1 MGKLLSGRAVLRSLI
16 AAVAAIAVT
25 LVAWP
30 GGAARA
36 TPAFSGTATVGDST
50 ALSGPAASLGRH
62 GIQGIELAVSDVN
75 AKGGLL
81 RREIKLAT
89 ADDACNPAAGT
100 TNVRN
105 LILNEKAVAIFGPVC
120 SNVAAAQEGVAAQY
134 KVPIFL
140 HTSNDVVM
148 TTKNFTKYVV
158 QVVPN
163 TYMEPRAAATYLSK
177 QPYHRYYT
185 IGPDYSYGHD
195 TTTVFLNAM
204 KEFGANIELVGQQ
217 WPKLGTSDF
226 SSYISA
232 ILSARPDFVFAT
244 IYGGDI
250 LTFTKQAV
258 GFGFFKRVKFGGPY
272 DIAALTALGSQA
284 PAGAVAWSRAPFYAI
299 NTPEVTDFAQRYHE
313 KYGEWPTEY
322 ALMAYTAVQV
332 WAHAVRKVGS
342 FDGELVTASLGGS
355 TVPTI
360 RGPIAI
366 RACDHMA
373 EIPEYVGT
381 IAASPD
387 PKYGFPTL
395 EHVFVAPPSSI
406 MMNCQEAQTLQPK

>member
-1 MGKLLSGRAVLRSLI
+1 VLRSLT
-16 AAVAAIAVT
+16 A
-25 LVAWP
+25 
-30 GGAARA
+30 GAARA
-36 TPAFSGTATVGDST
+36 TPAFTGTATVGDST
-50 ALSGPAASLGRH
+50 ALSGPAASLGRP
-62 GIQGIELAVSDVN
+62 GIQGIELALSDVN

-81 RREIKLAT
+81 RREIKLAS

-105 LILNEKAVAIFGPVC
+105 LILNDKVVALFGPVC
-120 SNVAAAQEGVAAQY
+120 SNVAAAQESVAAQY
-134 KVPIFL
+134 KMPIFF
-140 HTSNDVVM
+140 HTSNDAVM
-148 TTKNFTKYVV
+148 TTKNFTKYAV

-163 TYMEPRAAATYLSK
+163 TYMEPRAVASYLSK
-177 QPYHRYYT
+177 QPYRRYYT

-195 TTTVFLNAM
+195 TTDAFLKAM
-204 KEFGANIELVGQQ
+204 KEFGANIEVVGQQ

-226 SSYISA
+226 SSFISA

-244 IYGGDI
+244 IFAGDI
-250 LTFTKQAV
+250 LTFTKQAA

-272 DIAALTALGSQA
+272 DIGALAALGSQA
-284 PAGAVAWSRAPFYAI
+284 PAGVVAWQRAPFYAI
-299 NTPEVTDFAQRYHE
+299 NTPEVADFAQRYHE
-313 KYGEWPTEY
+313 KYGAWPNEF
-322 ALMAYTAVQV
+322 ALIAYTAVQV
-332 WAHAVRKVGS
+332 WAHAVRRVGS
-342 FDGELVTASLGGS
+342 FDGDLIAAALGGA

-387 PKYGFPTL
+387 PKYGFPIL
-395 EHVFVAPPSSI
+395 ERVFIAPPSAI
-406 MMNCQEAQTLQPK
+406 MMNCQEAQSLQPK